1 VEVGGLTIWE
11 VPEPVRACAVL
22 NIAGGDPV
30 EISLPYDPSGNTA
43 SIGANLLY
51 EILCVLPGV
60 PQGR

>member
-11 VPEPVRACAVL
+11 VPDPVRGCAGL

-43 SIGANLLY
+43 
-51 EILCVLPGV
+51 
-60 PQGR
+60 